1 MSVLTMNPVLRRGRS
16 VLDRR
21 LMPADESEGRLDRLL
36 AAASAAGLDG
46 VLVFGNAHMP
56 QDLVYFANYMP
67 TTFIGTIV
75 ARPGHPPTLI
85 AGKGGGRDHPYI
97 RTISWIDDI
106 RFYPDLGEGVL
117 TIVDAWDLKAPRLG
131 TVGLDTTLPHEMQES
146 VVAAI
151 PAERRVALDAEVIEM
166 RRTKSA
172 RELLV
177 MRDATELAAGAAA
190 AAVAAYEDGASRREA
205 LAAAD
210 FAARSQGAEDCRV
223 TAGSRD
229 GIVPLSEVEDESS
242 APFSLLVAVEA
253 LGYWG
258 LATATSGDAAS
269 DGTVSDGALDA
280 VVSGLRPGVRVGDV
294 LPRSGDAEG
303 FVLGGIGCALGEFPD
318 GEQDP
323 DAELVEGEVVS
334 IVHWRGGAA
343 TVLTSRTVVLESSGA
358 RDL

>member
-1 MSVLTMNPVLRRGRS
+1 MSILTMNPVLRRGRS
-16 VLDRR
+16 ALDRE
-21 LMPADESEGRLDRLL
+21 LLPADESEGRLERLL
-36 AAASAAGLDG
+36 AAATAQGLDG

-85 AGKGGGRDHPYI
+85 AGKGGARDHPYI

-106 RFYPDLGEGVL
+106 RFYPDLGRGL
-117 TIVDAWDLKAPRLG
+117 RTIVDAWGLDAPRLG
-131 TVGLDTTLPHEMQES
+131 TVGLDTTLPHEIQEG

-151 PAERRVALDAEVIEM
+151 PAGQRATLDAEVVAM
-166 RRTKSA
+166 RRVKSA

-177 MRDATELAAGAAA
+177 MRSATETARHAAD
-190 AAVAAYEDGASRREA
+190 AAVAAYEGGATRREA

-210 FAARSQGAEDCRV
+210 FTARSQGAEDCRV
-223 TAGSRD
+223 VAGSRD
-229 GIVPLSEVEDESS
+229 GIVPLSEVQDDPD

-258 LATATSGDAAS
+258 SATATSGGPAGD
-269 DGTVSDGALDA
+269 DVLDE
-280 VVSGLRPGVRVGDV
+280 VVAGLRPGLRVGDA
-294 LPRSGDAEG
+294 LPRTGAAEG
-303 FVLGGIGCALGEFPD
+303 FLVSGIGCALGEYPD
-318 GEQDP
+318 WDKHP
-323 DAELVEGEVVS
+323 DAELAEGEVVG
-334 IVHWRGGAA
+334 IVHWRGDGT
-343 TVLTSRTVVLESSGA
+343 TVLTSRTVVLESSGT